1 MKTLLINIFLAFAW
15 IFLTGDLAFINFAQG
30 MVIAYIVLYI
40 ARGVHTSEA
49 YFTKLPTIISFIFY
63 FMKELIVANFMV
75 AYDIITPEH
84 KMRPAIIAFPLTA
97 ESAIEITILAN
108 LITLTPGTLSID
120 VSESRKVLYIHTM
133 YLKSTP
139 EQFVEEI
146 RNGLEKKLLEVT
158 R

>member
-1 MKTLLINIFLAFAW
+1 
-15 IFLTGDLAFINFAQG
+15 
-30 MVIAYIVLYI
+30 
-40 ARGVHTSEA
+40 
-49 YFTKLPTIISFIFY
+49 
-63 FMKELIVANFMV
+63 MV